1 MNWHS
6 KTAEETGLMLNTDTA
21 YGLSDSEAEKRLEE
35 YGENTIESSKKKKGI
50 IGRFFAQLNDI
61 MIIILLAASA
71 ASFGVS
77 LLKGEA
83 DFTDS
88 VIIIAI
94 VILNAV
100 MGVFQ
105 ESRAEIGR
113 ASCRERV

>member
-6 KTAEETGLMLNTDTA
+6 KTAEETGLMLNTDTV
-21 YGLSDSEAEKRLEE
+21 YGLSGTEAEKRLEE
-35 YGENTIESSKKKKGI
+35 YGVNVIEGDGKRRGI
-50 IGRFFAQLNDI
+50 VSRFFSQLNDI

-77 LLKGEA
+77 MLRGEA

-100 MGVFQ
+100 KLADKCNSVF
-105 ESRAEIGR
+105 IYL
-113 ASCRERV
+113 

>member
-61 MIIILLAASA
+61 MIIYFLRLQRRP
-71 ASFGVS
+71 
-77 LLKGEA
+77 LEYHCL
-83 DFTDS
+83 
-88 VIIIAI
+88 
-94 VILNAV
+94 
-100 MGVFQ
+100 
-105 ESRAEIGR
+105 
-113 ASCRERV
+113 RERQTLPIP